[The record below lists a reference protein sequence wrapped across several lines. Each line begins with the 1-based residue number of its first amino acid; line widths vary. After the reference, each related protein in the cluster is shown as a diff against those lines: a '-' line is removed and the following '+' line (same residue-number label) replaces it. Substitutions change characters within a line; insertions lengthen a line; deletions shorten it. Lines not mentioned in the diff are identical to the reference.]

1 MHELPIVLDVVRVVE
16 EEAKARGLSR
26 VTKIYLVLG
35 ELSSV
40 VDESVQMYFEIVSK
54 DTVCSDAKLV
64 FEYVPASLK
73 CGTCGKVFPHK
84 GSSFQCPDC
93 GGDSVLMRDTGRE
106 FYIRSFDGT

>member
-40 VDESVQMYFEIVSK
+40 VDESVQMYFEIAAK
-54 DTVCSDAKLV
+54 DSVCANATLE
-64 FEYVPASLK
+64 FEHRPAVLK
-73 CGTCGKVFPHK
+73 C
-84 GSSFQCPDC
+84 
-93 GGDSVLMRDTGRE
+93 
-106 FYIRSFDGT
+106 